1 MLNLENEKIISDF
14 IIGIDEVGRGPLAG
28 PVVSAAVHLSKD
40 FKTDDLN
47 DSKKMSKSK
56 RQEIYNSIINKCDYQ
71 IGIANVVEI
80 DKYNIL
86 QATFLSMN
94 RAIKKFNLPS
104 NYKILVDGPWSFD
117 KKNNNIIPKIRGDSI
132 YPSIAAASIVAK
144 VYRDNLMLDLSKE
157 FSNYYWERNS
167 GYGTKKHIEAIKSYG
182 VTEHHRKTFAPI
194 HKILSLKKKWIP
206 NKKIVC

>member
-1 MLNLENEKIISDF
+1 MLNLENEKIISKF

-28 PVVSAAVHLSKD
+28 PVVSAAVHLSKN
-40 FKTDDLN
+40 FKTHDLD
-47 DSKKMSKSK
+47 DSKKISKTK
-56 RQEIYNSIINKCDYQ
+56 RQEIYNLIIKTCDYQ
-71 IGIANVVEI
+71 IGVANVVEI

-117 KKNNNIIPKIRGDSI
+117 KKNQNIIPKIKGDTI

-144 VYRDNLMLDLSKE
+144 VYRDNLMLNLSKKY
-157 FSNYYWERNS
+157 SNYFWERNY
-167 GYGTKKHIEAIKSYG
+167 GYGTKKHIEAIKNYG

-194 HKILSLKKKWIP
+194 HKILSP
-206 NKKIVC
+206 